1 MDLTYLGMRAV
12 LKSIFRNQTNKMLLD
27 YQGGVNAIY
36 IGMAKP
42 GSGTKAAKWQIKKM
56 TYDANDNITS
66 IKFAGGSIDFK
77 SSWSLRATYSY
88 S

>member
-12 LKSIFRNQTNKMLLD
+12 LKAIFRNQTNKVLLD
-27 YQGGVNAIY
+27 YQGGENAIY

-42 GSGTKAAKWQIKKM
+42 GSGTRAAKWQIKKM
-56 TYDANDNITS
+56 VYDANNNITS
-66 IKFAGGSIDFK
+66 IKFASGSIDFK
-77 SSWSLRATYSY
+77 YSWSLRTGYSY